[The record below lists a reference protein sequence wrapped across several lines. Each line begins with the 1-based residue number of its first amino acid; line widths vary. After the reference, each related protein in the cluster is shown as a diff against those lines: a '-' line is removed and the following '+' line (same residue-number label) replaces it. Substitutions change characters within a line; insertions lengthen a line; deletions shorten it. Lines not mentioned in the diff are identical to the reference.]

1 MKTFILTM
9 LCVIFCFSCASVK
22 DEPIKVVA
30 FNGFSEIK
38 QHEKAK
44 LNWEF
49 KNAEK
54 VRIENIK
61 RNFNPL
67 DSTDYEVNSTSSI
80 DFTIMN
86 SNDTIKL
93 KWKVVV
99 IDETDSNIS
108 TGPDNSLIDFE
119 KPSYI
124 DNEYLNSSIPLKL
137 NPIIRNLK
145 ISSYHYNRD
154 NDTLSLSLLIMDDFG
169 NLVRNL
175 SDNSSKSQFATI
187 DAKCE
192 KGEVFN
198 NKYLLTESKFN
209 LDKSLDL
216 ALCIDNSAIAN
227 DYYPIFKQI
236 QSFTYNINSNDRFL
250 LRTFNQNLQT
260 NLSLQPIKDF
270 NNILKSTK
278 IEKASGL
285 SSIYKNLYKTLN
297 YMNTMKAENE
307 QAIILIA
314 YSSDNSSIVYDRN
327 DVIELAAN
335 YNIPIY
341 VIGIGSAVDSYSFKY
356 ITEMTGGKYYQI
368 EEKDLNYVYSI
379 LTEIDL
385 AKKANYQ
392 TKIYFP
398 KENYNECGLLNLGVQ
413 LKINNTDL
421 LDSIRIR
428 TMKERQYFNYQAIT
442 SFDYKDT
449 IISEQHYE
457 TIKSLSMILQNNP
470 DKIIELIGNASIEGS
485 QDEVFNL
492 SLRRAQSVR
501 NKLIS
506 NGVAPS
512 QIRVRADGANNPIY
526 YFQDNDWQQYY
537 NRRVELKW
545 LSPELMPYE
554 LILNAFESESQ
565 ALDEVQKWESKSY
578 RVYYERYLQNNI
590 PIYRVKIWGY
600 QTLED
605 AQRAKNSIER
615 RYQVK
620 LVLQ

>member
-1 MKTFILTM
+1 
-9 LCVIFCFSCASVK
+9 
-22 DEPIKVVA
+22 
-30 FNGFSEIK
+30 
-38 QHEKAK
+38 
-44 LNWEF
+44 
-49 KNAEK
+49 
-54 VRIENIK
+54 
-61 RNFNPL
+61 
-67 DSTDYEVNSTSSI
+67 
-80 DFTIMN
+80 
-86 SNDTIKL
+86 
-93 KWKVVV
+93 
-99 IDETDSNIS
+99 
-108 TGPDNSLIDFE
+108 
-119 KPSYI
+119 
-124 DNEYLNSSIPLKL
+124 
-137 NPIIRNLK
+137 
-145 ISSYHYNRD
+145 
-154 NDTLSLSLLIMDDFG
+154 
-169 NLVRNL
+169 
-175 SDNSSKSQFATI
+175 
-187 DAKCE
+187 
-192 KGEVFN
+192 
-198 NKYLLTESKFN
+198 
-209 LDKSLDL
+209 
-216 ALCIDNSAIAN
+216 
-227 DYYPIFKQI
+227 
-236 QSFTYNINSNDRFL
+236 
-250 LRTFNQNLQT
+250 
-260 NLSLQPIKDF
+260 
-270 NNILKSTK
+270 
-278 IEKASGL
+278 
-285 SSIYKNLYKTLN
+285 
-297 YMNTMKAENE
+297 
-307 QAIILIA
+307 
-314 YSSDNSSIVYDRN
+314 
-327 DVIELAAN
+327 
-335 YNIPIY
+335 
-341 VIGIGSAVDSYSFKY
+341 
-356 ITEMTGGKYYQI
+356 MTGGKYYQI